1 MSHQC
6 KTTCKTKCIKPYTQP
21 GVPKVHTGHFM
32 PCKHGKI
39 HWVKLSQFSW
49 YLKVTQKFSH
59 EIFS

>member
-32 PCKHGKI
+32 LYKI
-39 HWVKLSQFSW
+39 L
-49 YLKVTQKFSH
+49 
-59 EIFS
+59 